1 MAWEFASAGRVLF
14 GPGVSAEVPRLAA
27 GLGRRALLVHGRR
40 AAPAEPLAAGLAAEG
55 LAVERLAVPGEP
67 EVAWVDQ
74 AAERARAA
82 GVELVVSLGGG
93 SVLDAGK
100 AIAGLVANGGQ
111 ALDYLEGLGRGQ
123 ALGRPA
129 LPQVAVP
136 TTAGTGSEVTRNA
149 VLGSPSHRRKASL
162 RSHHLLPRL
171 AVVDP
176 ALGLSLPPE
185 ITAASGLDA
194 LTQLLEAFVCARAN
208 PLVDALC
215 REGLARSARSLRR
228 ACQAPGDLAARTDL
242 SLAALLSGLALA
254 NAGLGAV
261 HGLAGVLGGLLG
273 APHGALCA
281 ALLPHALRVNTR
293 ALRARDPQAPALA
306 KLREAAGLLTGQAGA
321 GPEDLADWAERLTT
335 DLEVPRLRRLGLAP
349 EAHAEVAAQAAT
361 ASSMKANP
369 VALDL
374 AELVEILRAAG

>member
-27 GLGRRALLVHGRR
+27 GLGRKALLVHGRR
-40 AAPAEPLAAGLAAEG
+40 AAPVEPLAAGLVAAG
-55 LAVERLAVPGEP
+55 LTLERLAVPGEP
-67 EVAWVDQ
+67 EVAWVDE
-74 AAERARAA
+74 AAARARAA

-100 AIAGLVANGGQ
+100 AVAGLVTNGGQ
-111 ALDYLEGLGRGQ
+111 ALDYLEGIGRGQ
-123 ALGRPA
+123 ELRLPA

-149 VLGSPSHRRKASL
+149 VLGSPAHRRKVSL

-185 ITAASGLDA
+185 LTAASGLDA
-194 LTQLLEAFVCARAN
+194 LTQLVEAFVSARAN

-228 ACQAPGDLAARTDL
+228 ACQAPGDLAARSDL

-281 ALLPHALRVNTR
+281 ALLPHALRVNAR
-293 ALRARDPQAPALA
+293 SLRARAPEAPALG
-306 KLREAAGLLTGQAGA
+306 KLGEAARLLTGASAA
-321 GPEDLADWAERLTT
+321 GPEDLADWAERLTV
-335 DLEVPRLRRLGLAP
+335 DLQIPRLARLGLGP
-349 EAHAEVAAQAAT
+349 GQHAEVAAQAAG
-361 ASSMKANP
+361 ASSMQANP
-369 VALDL
+369 VALEA
-374 AELVEILRAAG
+374 AELMAILRDAS